1 MKAFSKP
8 AGGNT
13 PLAGAPATKLDY
25 TVIMQRLEKLMLS
38 DLFHTTPNRSQIKT
52 IQTGK
57 IIEVHIPERPTIIN
71 HFPRTKKKDSQIDR
85 SEEYQIRRLNKSRN
99 TLKMLVEANFDNNS
113 KFVTLTFRNTDEFD
127 INNPEICKTK
137 VRLFIRKLKLIKQD
151 LKFIFI
157 TEFQKRGA
165 VHYHLLTD
173 LQYINNEELGLIW
186 GHGFIKIN
194 RIDKAKNLG
203 NYVSKY
209 MTKESFD
216 LRLKNIRSYETSRN
230 LVRPVVYQ
238 SSEAIKIVKKYKL
251 TQLNP
256 EKMFEYTSEYNG
268 KVIKLRYTLDKKEL

>member
-1 MKAFSKP
+1 
-8 AGGNT
+8 
-13 PLAGAPATKLDY
+13 
-25 TVIMQRLEKLMLS
+25 
-38 DLFHTTPNRSQIKT
+38 
-52 IQTGK
+52 
-57 IIEVHIPERPTIIN
+57 
-71 HFPRTKKKDSQIDR
+71 
-85 SEEYQIRRLNKSRN
+85 NKSRN

-238 SSEAIKIVKKYKL
+238 SSEAIKI
-251 TQLNP
+251 
-256 EKMFEYTSEYNG
+256 
-268 KVIKLRYTLDKKEL
+268 